1 MTVQLNQL
9 LLHVLYTSSTELE
22 MKSPPPPPLLS
33 ITTSLP
39 LLGLNRVTFG
49 TCTRPGTSGMTVN
62 EISHFPAAISN
73 SPKNTCNV
81 EKNYLTLTFF
91 T

>member
-1 MTVQLNQL
+1 
-9 LLHVLYTSSTELE
+9 
-22 MKSPPPPPLLS
+22 MKLPPPPPLLS

-49 TCTRPGTSGMTVN
+49 ACTRPGTNGMTVN
-62 EISHFPAAISN
+62 EISHFPSAISN
-73 SPKNTCNV
+73 SPESTRNV

-91 T
+91 TYGVIYLRSNLFVIKYYKLIAY

>member
-1 MTVQLNQL
+1 MSVVN
-9 LLHVLYTSSTELE
+9 
-22 MKSPPPPPLLS
+22 PPPTSPLHS
-33 ITTSLP
+33 TTTSLP

-73 SPKNTCNV
+73 SPESTRNV